1 MKPKPQKPEE
11 EHKMESAGGMRWLL
25 TYSDMITLLLAFFI
39 ILYALS
45 NIQKNKYEALVQAL
59 RAAFNGHQIT
69 VTKVHLHKRAPYPLH
84 NQAHKNTGTTEA
96 DKLYNELENV
106 LKQDGL
112 ANEVT
117 VAKLP
122 YGVNMIF
129 LNGILFQEGHASL
142 DAQALKPLT
151 DIGRVLHAIPNAIVI
166 QGYADDLPINT
177 PVYHSNWDLSAMR
190 AARVADYWMNQG
202 IDPKRMMLEGFGQ
215 WSPFASNAT
224 EAGRAQNR
232 AVSVVVLNKN
242 FILRN
247 TTVGSPSAL
256 PESSASPP

>member
-1 MKPKPQKPEE
+1 MKAKAKQPEE
-11 EHKMESAGGMRWLL
+11 EPKMESAGGMRWLL

-69 VTKVHLHKRAPYPLH
+69 VTKVQTHKRAPYPLH
-84 NQAHKNTGTTEA
+84 NQAHQNTGTTQA
-96 DKLYNELENV
+96 DKLYNELQNI
-106 LKQDGL
+106 LQKDGV
-112 ANEVT
+112 ANEIT
-117 VAKLP
+117 ITKLP

-129 LNGILFQEGHASL
+129 LNGILFQEGQADL

-151 DIGRVLHAIPNAIVI
+151 DIGQVLQAIPNAIVI

-190 AARVADYWMNQG
+190 AARVADYWMSKG
-202 IDPKRMMLEGFGQ
+202 IAPTRMMLEGFGQ

-232 AVSVVVLNKN
+232 AVSVVVLNEN
-242 FILRN
+242 FVLRN

-256 PESSASPP
+256 PQPASAP